1 MPDAVTRAERFAAFR
16 ESRAGLLRKLLMFGT
31 GAVIATICS
40 QGTFLILYGPLGAST
55 TVASVCA
62 WIAGA
67 VPNYWINRAW
77 TWKRRGRPS
86 IRREL
91 LPYAAIV
98 LGTLALAIAATAAAA
113 AALADTSV
121 SASGRTFLVS
131 GTYFLVYAV
140 MFVFRFL
147 LFDRLFAPSRE
158 GVER

>member
-1 MPDAVTRAERFAAFR
+1 MPDAASRAERFASLR
-16 ESRAGLLRKLLMFGT
+16 ESRAGLLGKLLKFGT
-31 GAVIATICS
+31 GAIIATICS
-40 QGTFLILYGPLGAST
+40 QATFLILYGPLNSST
-55 TVASVCA
+55 TVASVGA

-86 IRREL
+86 FRREL

-98 LGTLALAIAATAAAA
+98 LGTLVLAIAATAAAA
-113 AALADTSV
+113 AALDGTSV

-147 LFDRLFAPSRE
+147 LFDRLFATPPE
-158 GVER
+158 PDED